1 MVLYSRGDWGVAG
14 EGGGVQLLN
23 SNTIGKVKNPNWHTR
38 GLSNHLIYNSKVTE
52 ELNSGPDI
60 EINQAS

>member
-23 SNTIGKVKNPNWHTR
+23 SNTIGKVKNPN
-38 GLSNHLIYNSKVTE
+38 
-52 ELNSGPDI
+52 
-60 EINQAS
+60 